1 MPFIVHWPGVTE
13 AGTRDQHLVQN
24 IDYAPTF
31 LEIAGAAIPDDI
43 QGESL
48 VPLLSGESPSDW
60 RTSIYYHYYEFP
72 SVHMVPRHYGIRT
85 ERYKLMHF
93 YQFGEEWELYD
104 LKKDPDEVTNIYNK
118 ARSASLIEELKGQLR
133 SLQEYYQDDSD
144 ISEKP
149 QQWQREQ
156 RGG

>member
-1 MPFIVHWPGVTE
+1 MI
-13 AGTRDQHLVQN
+13 QN

-31 LEIAGAAIPDDI
+31 LEVAGADVPEDI
-43 QGESL
+43 QGASL
-48 VPLLSGESPSDW
+48 VPLLHGQSPADW

-93 YQFGEEWELYD
+93 YEFGNEWELYD

-118 ARSASLIEELKGQLR
+118 AKHSKLIESLKTDLR
-133 SLQEYYQDDSD
+133 GLQEFYQDDSD

-149 QQWQREQ
+149 KQWQAEQ
-156 RGG
+156 RKLTSK